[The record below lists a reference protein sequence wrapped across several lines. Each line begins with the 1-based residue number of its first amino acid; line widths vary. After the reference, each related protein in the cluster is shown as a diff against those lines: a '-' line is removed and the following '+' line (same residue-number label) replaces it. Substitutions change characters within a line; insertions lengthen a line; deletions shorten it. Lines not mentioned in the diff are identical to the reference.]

1 MYTGRYTVAEKN
13 GYETNKYTFQETTK
27 ILLEENVVVS
37 GARLREKYLK
47 KLEEADKEEKI
58 SE

>member
-1 MYTGRYTVAEKN
+1 MDMKQ
-13 GYETNKYTFQETTK
+13 NKYTFQETTK